1 MYWISVTAL
10 GAFVYFYLKGRKKNE
25 PGEVKD
31 EPTEKA
37 SEKGRVPDPEMKNL
51 HTPAEMLKAL
61 KKIKTPWERH
71 LGYIQCLEPAYKK
84 RAMDQKMRDLSK
96 DLAQAYV
103 KEFSELKAAVFE
115 KLGEDPKEVIIFKQL
130 AILFE
135 EDREYEKA
143 IDVCRNAIALGLSD
157 GTKTGY
163 EGRLERLGKKLK
175 ARLNKGGDQ

>member
-31 EPTEKA
+31 EPTEKT
-37 SEKGRVPDPEMKNL
+37 SEKSRAPDPEMENL
-51 HTPAEMLKAL
+51 HTSAEMLKAL
-61 KKIKTPWERH
+61 KNIKAPWERH
-71 LGYIQCLEPAYKK
+71 LGYIRCIDPAYKK
-84 RAMDQKMRDLSK
+84 RALDQKMRDLSK

-103 KEFSELKAAVFE
+103 TEFSELREAVFE

-135 EDREYEKA
+135 EDQEYENA
-143 IDVCRNAIALGLSD
+143 IEVCRNAISLDLSD

-163 EGRLERLGKKLK
+163 EGRMKRLGKKLK
-175 ARLNKGGDQ
+175 AAR